1 MDDPIFGERER
12 TGDEVEVQVPRV
24 GDDVGLELGGFL
36 RRDGENALG
45 GGGRTPGALAVLH
58 VRAAHGL
65 SQLTA
70 GGLARG
76 LLELFHRLQAH
87 SVLNLAEK
95 TAAILRISEPS
106 LGRGGGRWKNSEV
119 RAW

>member
-45 GGGRTPGALAVLH
+45 GGGRTHGALAVLH
-58 VRAAHGL
+58 VRAPHGL
-65 SQLTA
+65 SHRLTA
-70 GGLARG
+70 RVLARR
-76 LLELFHRLQAH
+76 LLDLFHRLQAH
-87 SVLNLAEK
+87 SVLNSPEK
-95 TAAILRISEPS
+95 TAATH
-106 LGRGGGRWKNSEV
+106 
-119 RAW
+119 

>member
-45 GGGRTPGALAVLH
+45 GGGRTHGALAVLH

-70 GGLARG
+70 GVLARG
-76 LLELFHRLQAH
+76 LLDLFHRLQAH
-87 SVLNLAEK
+87 SVLNSPEK
-95 TAAILRISEPS
+95 TAATH
-106 LGRGGGRWKNSEV
+106 
-119 RAW
+119 